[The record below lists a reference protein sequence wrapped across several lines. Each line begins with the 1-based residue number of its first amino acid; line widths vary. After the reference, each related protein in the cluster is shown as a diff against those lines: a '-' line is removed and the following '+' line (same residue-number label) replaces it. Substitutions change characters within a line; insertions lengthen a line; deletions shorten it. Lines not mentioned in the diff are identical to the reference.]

1 MPNHDRG
8 QGLAASLVGAIETA
22 QIRAVHVQH
31 AQQPFAVQQR
41 NDQFRTRCGIAS
53 NMTGKGFDIRYENGP
68 ALARGGAADA
78 SSQRNPN
85 TGGLPLEWTED
96 QFFTSH
102 KIEACPVQCGQ
113 AMKDRGC
120 RVRGSA
126 SSASARSRYE
136 ADFSFATPG
145 SIDQGAACV
154 ASCNGLSCGAPG
166 LFTPAGL
173 DGRFCLGGIL
183 HDSAQIAD
191 EGSAL

>member
-120 RVRGSA
+120 RVRGISGTIGLPGEERIQRFGEVPIRGGFFLCYPGIDRPRGGMCGVVQRFIVRR
-126 SSASARSRYE
+126 ARPFYARRPRRPVLPWRHPS
-136 ADFSFATPG
+136 
-145 SIDQGAACV
+145 
-154 ASCNGLSCGAPG
+154 
-166 LFTPAGL
+166 
-173 DGRFCLGGIL
+173 
-183 HDSAQIAD
+183 
-191 EGSAL
+191 